1 MKIRVSVGELLDKFS
16 ILEIKKKFIQ
26 GTDLNHVIEEI
37 ACLKRPVAK
46 YLRNSK
52 IKLVYEDLL
61 SINTAIWNDMEL
73 ISNLRRE
80 KGPEYYQAIEN
91 TITLNTE
98 RAHLKRQINNLSNSK
113 LSEAKSYFVKS

>member
-26 GTDLNHVIEEI
+26 GKDLNHVIEEI